1 MAIPFKLHDQ
11 RTFRTT
17 PDVHFA
23 DIGVPGSNGLDLVR
37 HSGPAIS
44 PPDKDGIKQFYTHVH
59 QIDNNRVLAGS
70 RLFELV
76 CFEWEV
82 PHWYVYLTPY
92 TGALEIPL
100 GCLHRSYSCKEGS
113 ILINQA
119 TRGPLYTEANE
130 FIPVSFTP
138 KVVVAAGPAIGL
150 YNITDKE
157 VAHFIEHGTLA

>member
-1 MAIPFKLHDQ
+1 MVVPFKLHDQ

-44 PPDKDGIKQFYTHVH
+44 PPDKHGVKQFYTHSYQV
-59 QIDNNRVLAGS
+59 DNNRVLAGS

-76 CFEWEV
+76 CFEWEA
-82 PHWYVYLTPY
+82 PHWFVYLTPD
-92 TGALEIPL
+92 TGALEIPQF
-100 GCLHRSYSCKEGS
+100 CLHRSYSCKEGS

-119 TRGPLYTEANE
+119 QRGVLYDESKE
-130 FIPVSFTP
+130 FIPVRFNTDALP
-138 KVVVAAGPAIGL
+138 VAAAF
-150 YNITDKE
+150 YNISGKE
-157 VAHFIEHGTLA
+157 AEHFLQHGPLQ